1 MEIHLHVHVPAIF
14 LLLYTPLSNNYCK
27 SDRKKFDLQ
36 RIKGCHEALKNM
48 ATQTFHNK
56 SAHGFTLC
64 KLKNVDCQ
72 LWLFL
77 ELMVIIFGTLNGPL
91 KDPES
96 LKILVQIEIC
106 WQLKAYPCSQL
117 VSLDKKTLLHVMSPR
132 CTQYCSKLL
141 FVHLHVVNL
150 RLY

>member
-1 MEIHLHVHVPAIF
+1 MYKQSF
-14 LLLYTPLSNNYCK
+14 FYCTSPFQIIIAK
-27 SDRKKFDLQ
+27 VIGKKFDLQ

-77 ELMVIIFGTLNGPL
+77 ELMVIILGTLNGPL
-91 KDPES
+91 RDPES

-106 WQLKAYPCSQL
+106 W
-117 VSLDKKTLLHVMSPR
+117 
-132 CTQYCSKLL
+132 
-141 FVHLHVVNL
+141 
-150 RLY
+150 